1 MSFAFRGSFE
11 TFVPRDEYHTMQ
23 IKKTASK
30 LILKVNFVLHIF
42 KTSPSIR
49 RCRITLQSHEEYF
62 FGIPYIYIIYVYDND
77 KYFNIFL
84 LSWNNE
90 SVKIRMPVDEAI
102 FHKIFHKMA
111 DSIPLSRY
119 F

>member
-1 MSFAFRGSFE
+1 MSFAFRGSFK

-30 LILKVNFVLHIF
+30 LILKVNFMLHIF